1 MWMSKNYF
9 IYNILRTICLA
20 LRWTWSKLYPVD
32 FFLFISFFWSKGSCV
47 LGAWSDLSV
56 VLSHVSSKTRLPISS
71 ILESNDIVMIF
82 GETINLH
89 FTNFHSGVF
98 FFFAF
103 FAGKSGSRSR
113 CTYTRTQI
121 QELEKEFMVSHYVS
135 SHRRLILAS
144 KLNLTDRQIKVWFQN
159 RRSKEKRNSYSS
171 EYPEHISS
179 MTDNQSNDEHEQ
191 RIYEKALSAVQKE
204 DPDGHD
210 GQNLAEHPLKKIM
223 KLMPHYYSD

>member
-1 MWMSKNYF
+1 
-9 IYNILRTICLA
+9 
-20 LRWTWSKLYPVD
+20 
-32 FFLFISFFWSKGSCV
+32 
-47 LGAWSDLSV
+47 
-56 VLSHVSSKTRLPISS
+56 
-71 ILESNDIVMIF
+71 
-82 GETINLH
+82 
-89 FTNFHSGVF
+89 
-98 FFFAF
+98 
-103 FAGKSGSRSR
+103 
-113 CTYTRTQI
+113 
-121 QELEKEFMVSHYVS
+121 MVSHYVS

-204 DPDGHD
+204 DPEGPDV
-210 GQNLAEHPLKKIM
+210 QNLAEHPLKKIM